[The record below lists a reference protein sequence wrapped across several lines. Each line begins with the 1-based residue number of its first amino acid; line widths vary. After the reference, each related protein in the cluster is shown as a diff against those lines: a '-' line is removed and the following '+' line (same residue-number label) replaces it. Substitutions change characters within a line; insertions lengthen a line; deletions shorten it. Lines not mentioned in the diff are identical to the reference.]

1 MKMPPLILNCQR
13 RVMMMSR
20 LGKSGK
26 PGLWWYL
33 AHGDLS
39 KVSIK
44 LQDDEIGL
52 NN

>member
-13 RVMMMSR
+13 RVMMSR
-20 LGKSGK
+20 LGNSGK
-26 PGLWWYL
+26 PGLCWYL
-33 AHGDLS
+33 AHWDLS
-39 KVSIK
+39 KVSLK